1 MIIHNLIFYNRSRC
15 PFKGSYNIVE
25 EILDYICIGDLDML
39 NKLASIANNLDDLG
53 MYDEAN
59 EVTSVMKRLSGLFDK
74 EEDVDYLAMAHALNN
89 IARSEDWQTFKENY
103 YVDGQF
109 KAQQLARELEQVKA
123 RSLSEAEEMLRSEE

>member
-1 MIIHNLIFYNRSRC
+1 
-15 PFKGSYNIVE
+15 
-25 EILDYICIGDLDML
+25 
-39 NKLASIANNLDDLG
+39 

-103 YVDGQF
+103 
-109 KAQQLARELEQVKA
+109 
-123 RSLSEAEEMLRSEE
+123 

>member
-1 MIIHNLIFYNRSRC
+1 
-15 PFKGSYNIVE
+15 
-25 EILDYICIGDLDML
+25 ML